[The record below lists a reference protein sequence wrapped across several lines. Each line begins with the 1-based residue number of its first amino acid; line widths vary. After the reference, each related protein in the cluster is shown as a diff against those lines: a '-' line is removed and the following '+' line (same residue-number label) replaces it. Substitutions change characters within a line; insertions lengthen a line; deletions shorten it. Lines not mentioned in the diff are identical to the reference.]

1 MSVHKCSLCNRP
13 AAWQICEELF
23 CEVDKEKIVERF
35 GIDIFSMKR
44 LSSSEKDFTVRGRYK
59 QPVQAVSSF
68 SPENSKRKQRAR

>member
-13 AAWQICEELF
+13 AAWLICEELF

-35 GIDIFSMKR
+35 GVDFFSMKR
-44 LSSSEKDFTVRGRYK
+44 LSGSENDFTVRGRYK

-68 SPENSKRKQRAR
+68 SSENSKRKQRAR

>member
-13 AAWQICEELF
+13 AAWLICEELF

-35 GIDIFSMKR
+35 GVDFFSMKR
-44 LSSSEKDFTVRGRYK
+44 LSGSEKDFAVRGRYK
-59 QPVQAVSSF
+59 QPIQAVSSL

>member
-13 AAWQICEELF
+13 AAWLICEELF

-35 GIDIFSMKR
+35 GVDFFSMKR
-44 LSSSEKDFTVRGRYK
+44 LSGSEKDFTVRGRYK

-68 SPENSKRKQRAR
+68 SSENFKRKQRAR